1 MQVQV
6 FSDVACPWCYLG
18 VNRLERAA
26 GLFAMRTGQPVDLL
40 LRAFQLDP
48 KAPAEPRPLLD
59 ALAEKYG
66 SGARVEQA
74 TARLAEH
81 FAADGLPLDLDAAV
95 QANTLDAHRLLT
107 WAESVGGAP
116 TQLALAGELWRAHFA
131 EGADIADAT
140 TLATR
145 AAVVG
150 LDVTAA
156 EQLLASDAL
165 TAEVALQ
172 QQTAME
178 LGIRSVPTVVLERTY
193 VVTGAQTQATYEQVL
208 GEVRRA
214 RAAG

>member
-1 MQVQV
+1 MQLQV

-18 VNRLERAA
+18 VHRLQRAA

-40 LRAFQLDP
+40 LRAFQLEP
-48 KAPAEPRPLLD
+48 QAPAEPRPLLEV
-59 ALAEKYG
+59 LADK
-66 SGARVEQA
+66 SGTARAEQA
-74 TARLAEH
+74 AARLAEE

-95 QANTLDAHRLLT
+95 QANTFDAHRLLT

-150 LDVTAA
+150 LDVSAA
-156 EQLLASDAL
+156 EQLLGSDAY
-165 TAEVALQ
+165 AGEVALQ
-172 QQTAME
+172 QRTAKE

-193 VVTGAQTQATYEQVL
+193 VVTGAQTQTAYEQVL
-208 GEVRRA
+208 REVRRA
-214 RAAG
+214 SAAG

>member
-18 VNRLERAA
+18 VSRLERAA
-26 GLFAMRTGQPVDLL
+26 GLFAIRTGQPVDLL

-48 KAPAEPRPLLD
+48 HAPAEPRPLRD
-59 ALAEKYG
+59 VLAEKYG
-66 SGARVEQA
+66 EAGAEQA
-74 TARLAEH
+74 TSRLALE

-150 LDVTAA
+150 LDVSAA
-156 EQLLASDAL
+156 EHLLASGAL
-165 TAEVALQ
+165 AGEVALQ
-172 QQTAME
+172 HQTAQE

-193 VVTGAQTQATYEQVL
+193 VVTGAQTQAAYEQVL
-208 GEVRRA
+208 REVRRA
-214 RAAG
+214 SAAG

>member
-18 VNRLERAA
+18 VSRLERAA
-26 GLFAMRTGQPVDLL
+26 GLFAIRTGQPVDLL

-48 KAPAEPRPLLD
+48 HAPDDPRPLRDVLVQ
-59 ALAEKYG
+59 KYG
-66 SGARVEQA
+66 ESGAEQA
-74 TARLAEH
+74 TSRLAAE

-95 QANTLDAHRLLT
+95 QANTFDAHRLLT
-107 WAESVGGAP
+107 WAETVGGAP

-131 EGADIADAT
+131 EGADIADST

-150 LDVTAA
+150 LDVSAA
-156 EQLLASDAL
+156 EQLLASDSLAG
-165 TAEVALQ
+165 EVALQ
-172 QQTAME
+172 HQTAQD

-193 VVTGAQTQATYEQVL
+193 VVTGAQTQAAYEQVL
-208 GEVRRA
+208 REVRRA
-214 RAAG
+214 SATG